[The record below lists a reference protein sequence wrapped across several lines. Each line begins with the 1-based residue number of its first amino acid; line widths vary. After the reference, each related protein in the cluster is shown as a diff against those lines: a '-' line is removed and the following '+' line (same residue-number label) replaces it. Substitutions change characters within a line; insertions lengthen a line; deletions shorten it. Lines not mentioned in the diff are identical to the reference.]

1 MAKSTE
7 ASFESTEPIA
17 SSLLVRVLGTSADAV
32 DEALRRYTA
41 YQLRNVERIL
51 QRADAKSRSAEE
63 SSSVSLRVAHVLLE
77 DGSYCDDELMAD
89 YLGGLL
95 AGSRTPEGR
104 DDRAVA
110 WSKVLTSLSSL
121 QVRAHYLLYRE
132 WAARLRTV
140 AVYELG
146 VDAGR
151 MQATMEVASSE
162 FVKFLVAESEV
173 DENDAISHA
182 IGGLARVG
190 LLEDKYL
197 YNNDAVRVVPSIMG
211 IELYGWAQGL
221 PGLSPRGFASKAQP
235 FDLEDAIPRLSSVI
249 FSKLPERAEVK
260 PQAGPRQVQIHAQ
273 RQGRRVKQR
282 DS

>member
-32 DEALRRYTA
+32 DEALRRFTA

-173 DENDAISHA
+173 DENDAMSHA

-197 YNNDAVRVVPSIMG
+197 YNNDVVRVVPSIMG

-249 FSKLPERAEVK
+249 FAKLPEHVEAK
-260 PQAGPRQVQIHAQ
+260 PQASQRQVQMQAQ
-273 RQGRRVKQR
+273 RQGRRARQR
-282 DS
+282 DY